1 MKSLGPFS
9 FENHHRK
16 SIIFILGSSVIFFFC
31 VLSFSFPEL
40 SNVLEGVCFQRHTG
54 NASVQ
59 WITGEN
65 QSLNGLLLCCLKAS
79 CTSEFT
85 KSESYKQ
92 YSKQLSNSFSG
103 CHAIIWPPSLKGT
116 TLCKTKTPTRKLAT
130 AREGIISEEGTYAHG
145 LKMNTLHQLAYSSM

>member
-16 SIIFILGSSVIFFFC
+16 SIIFILGSSVMFFFFC

-40 SNVLEGVCFQRHTG
+40 SNVPEGVCFRCHIG
-54 NASVQ
+54 NVNVQ

-65 QSLNGLLLCCLKAS
+65 QSINRVLLCCLKSS

-92 YSKQLSNSFSG
+92 CSKQLSNSFSG
-103 CHAIIWPPSLKGT
+103 CHAIIWPPSLKVI
-116 TLCKTKTPTRKLAT
+116 TLCKTKTPTRKLAI

-145 LKMNTLHQLAYSSM
+145 